1 MKKVKAQEL
10 VEFLVV
16 APFFIIIF
24 GIMTEYAFAMHS
36 RYLLTNGLKTSV
48 GNIYS
53 NIQADTTTEK
63 TLGQIKTDL
72 NEYLESNNASLSEV
86 SVNIAAQGNYVS
98 SIKASAVYKC
108 AFTLPLFIG
117 NILPKS
123 FNFETLTMVPSAFL
137 KDSGYTN
144 LSEATPEKKSPE
156 DRRYS
161 PIASI
166 TDLPSNVGII
176 IKCENPSET
185 ELVNTLFSRNNSAG
199 SELTNQ
205 TQLNGFDQIFIA
217 TNFEEM
223 NDENLLKILAQY
235 DKDSPAGNFDNLGV
249 NYNTTIGYDET
260 LTTEYKNSQLITY
273 NEPITIDGVQYP

>member
-86 SVNIAAQGNYVS
+86 SVNIAAQG
-98 SIKASAVYKC
+98 
-108 AFTLPLFIG
+108 
-117 NILPKS
+117 
-123 FNFETLTMVPSAFL
+123 
-137 KDSGYTN
+137 D
-144 LSEATPEKKSPE
+144 
-156 DRRYS
+156 
-161 PIASI
+161 
-166 TDLPSNVGII
+166 
-176 IKCENPSET
+176 
-185 ELVNTLFSRNNSAG
+185 
-199 SELTNQ
+199 
-205 TQLNGFDQIFIA
+205 
-217 TNFEEM
+217 
-223 NDENLLKILAQY
+223 
-235 DKDSPAGNFDNLGV
+235 
-249 NYNTTIGYDET
+249 
-260 LTTEYKNSQLITY
+260 
-273 NEPITIDGVQYP
+273 